1 MTRATRRCVIIGGAD
16 IQNYERLRAQLEP
29 GDYCIYC
36 DSGLKHREAL
46 GVQPSLIVG
55 DFDSHENPHVDV
67 ETIVLPTVKDD
78 TDTVYAV
85 KEGLRRGF
93 SDFLLLGVVGGR
105 LDHTLGNV
113 SILYYLDQQGKRGRI
128 LDDFSEMEL
137 VSAQPVSIPDRCSFF
152 SLLNLSGCAKGVT
165 IEHAKYCLRDAEIP
179 CEYQYG
185 VSNEVLPGETA
196 TVSVREGK
204 LLLIRVF

>member
-1 MTRATRRCVIIGGAD
+1 MTQTARRGVIIGGAD

-29 GDYCIYC
+29 DDYCIYC

-55 DFDSHENPHVDV
+55 DFDSHENPHADV

-93 SDFLLLGVVGGR
+93 SDFLLLGVARRTAGPHPGQR
-105 LDHTLGNV
+105 LH
-113 SILYYLDQQGKRGRI
+113 
-128 LDDFSEMEL
+128 
-137 VSAQPVSIPDRCSFF
+137 
-152 SLLNLSGCAKGVT
+152 SLLPGPTGKAGPHSGRFLGDGAG
-165 IEHAKYCLRDAEIP
+165 LRPAGLHSGP
-179 CEYQYG
+179 LQ
-185 VSNEVLPGETA
+185 
-196 TVSVREGK
+196 
-204 LLLIRVF
+204 LLLPLKSLRLRQKA

>member
-1 MTRATRRCVIIGGAD
+1 MTQTARRCVIIGGAD
-16 IQNYERLRAQLEP
+16 IQDYERLRAQLEP

-55 DFDSHENPHVDV
+55 DFDSHENPHADV

-78 TDTVYAV
+78 TDTVFA
-85 KEGLRRGF
+85 
-93 SDFLLLGVVGGR
+93 VVGGR

-113 SILYYLDQQGKRGRI
+113 FILYYLDQQGKRGRI

-137 VSAQPVSIPDRCSFF
+137 VSAQPVSIPDRYSFF

-165 IEHAKYCLRDAEIP
+165 IERAKYCLRDAEIP